1 MSTLSPVQQTDPRAN
16 ELARQVVDTYNQQG
30 AAAAARKLREV
41 TNDPQLSAAQ
51 KKEVYQGAEPVV
63 DVIANDLGRNAHTD
77 FGKTP
82 GTTGSGAIDSQ
93 PEYDQAMEDMGAV
106 FELNGDSGAARAFSQ
121 DVLDGLAAPA
131 VDPHDPLA
139 ALGHFGDGL
148 ELGLKKNNTQVL
160 ADAVA
165 FSLHNAGDRKT
176 GVYALDAGT
185 RQTMVTDLLKQVDDT
200 KVNDATYVVDPGDT
214 MWDIAARGDVQA
226 TVLTPA
232 ELDRAKSEHWGRNQ
246 LTRATLDRIEADN
259 GYSRRLDDGRVTTQK
274 GDPDLVNI
282 GDRLTLVNRSGHT
295 LSPELDGTGAD
306 PAAFGDAATPAAQAK
321 ALAAANGR
329 NPFEALAQFQKLSA
343 TMTPQQK
350 SALVTEMLKQPG
362 AQWNG
367 ALLGA
372 MGFSNGTTVTHSDFT
387 TNFAP
392 PGTPI
397 APPLLAET
405 GVDAAGKST
414 VRTNLQALWQAWTAG
429 GGDPAKFVDH
439 VNEAARAGGDT
450 LKTLCQDAQKKAAG

>member
-30 AAAAARKLREV
+30 GAAAARKLREL

-63 DVIANDLGRNAHTD
+63 ADIASDLGKNAHTD

-82 GTTGSGAIDSQ
+82 GTAGSGPIDTQ
-93 PEYDQAMEDMGAV
+93 PEYDQTMEDMGAV
-106 FELNGDSGAARAFSQ
+106 FKLTGDSGAARAFGK

-131 VDPHDPLA
+131 VDKQDPLA

-160 ADAVA
+160 ADSVA
-165 FSLHNAGDRKT
+165 FSLHNAGDSKT
-176 GVYALDAGT
+176 GVYALDAGS
-185 RQTMVTDLLKQVDDT
+185 RQSLVTDLLKQVDET

-214 MWDIAARGDVQA
+214 MWDVAARGDVQA

-232 ELDRAKSEHWGRNQ
+232 ELDQAKTEHWGRDQ
-246 LTRATLDRIEADN
+246 LTRTTLDRIEADN
-259 GYSRRLDDGRVTTQK
+259 GYSRPLDDGRVTDQK
-274 GDPDLVNI
+274 GDPDLLNI
-282 GDRLTLVNRSGHT
+282 GDRLTLVNRSGQT
-295 LSPELDGTGAD
+295 LSPDLAGTGAD
-306 PAAFGDAATPAAQAK
+306 PAAFGDAATPATQAHT
-321 ALAAANGR
+321 LATANAR
-329 NPFEALAQFQKLSA
+329 NPFEALAQFQKFSA
-343 TMTPQQK
+343 TMTPAQK
-350 SALVTEMLKQPG
+350 SALVAEMLKQPD
-362 AQWNG
+362 ANWN
-367 ALLGA
+367 APLLGA

-387 TNFAP
+387 TNFAA

-405 GVDAAGKST
+405 GVDGAGKST
-414 VRTNLQALWQAWTAG
+414 GLSNLQALYRAYAAT
-429 GGDPAKFVDH
+429 GGDPAKFVDY
-439 VNEAARAGGDT
+439 VNDAARAGGDK
-450 LKTLCQDAQKKAAG
+450 LKTLCRQAQEKS